1 MGEFDEIEQIAVD
14 KPERK
19 RGKRGGKNQA
29 KLPSDAVKPVIVDEV
44 EVAPVKKTR
53 RGRRGGKQVKQDSAL
68 DANAS
73 ADAATVVEQVTGMS
87 YFFRFTSYLINHST
101 N

>member
-14 KPERK
+14 KPEGKK

-44 EVAPVKKTR
+44 EVAVKKTR

-73 ADAATVVEQVTGMS
+73 ADAAPVVEQVTGMS
-87 YFFRFTSYLINHST
+87 YFFRFS
-101 N
+101 